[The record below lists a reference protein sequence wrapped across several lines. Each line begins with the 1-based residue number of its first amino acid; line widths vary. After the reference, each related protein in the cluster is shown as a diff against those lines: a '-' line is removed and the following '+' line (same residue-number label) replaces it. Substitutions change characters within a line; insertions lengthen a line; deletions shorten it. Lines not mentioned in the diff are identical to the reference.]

1 MEMYGFAKGFGIDEE
16 AVIRRLAL
24 GMVVAMLGVT
34 MVPIVAQS
42 DACLVAAYALDK
54 INDRQFA
61 TGSGVITA
69 GALIVTGLY
78 TAGKISATVAGWSLV
93 GLGIA
98 A

>member
-1 MEMYGFAKGFGIDEE
+1 MEMYGFAKGFRIDEE
-16 AVIRRLAL
+16 AVIRWLAL

-42 DACLVAAYALDK
+42 DACLVVYALDK
-54 INDRQFA
+54 TNDGQFA
-61 TGSGVITA
+61 AGSGAITA

-78 TAGKISATVAGWSLV
+78 TAEKISATVAGWSLV